1 MLLSVS
7 VCSFA
12 RKFVAN
18 HSETSPKELLRYNV
32 YGSLSRDP
40 NLKPPSQATFLTFEL
55 QFDLEVKQFFPWSW
69 RPHSR
74 SCDRKYGG
82 SCRGLHEFY
91 SRGDSGKHIKAKVI
105 IESFEI
111 HA

>member
-55 QFDLEVKQFFPWSW
+55 
-69 RPHSR
+69 
-74 SCDRKYGG
+74 
-82 SCRGLHEFY
+82 
-91 SRGDSGKHIKAKVI
+91 
-105 IESFEI
+105 
-111 HA
+111 